1 MADEDLPPSYVK
13 KCQIFLRKIQE
24 FKKSTSSQA
33 GGPSHK
39 EPGFK
44 QLRLTSD
51 KLVGYYKRNK

>member
-13 KCQIFLRKIQE
+13 SCKKFLKKIKQ
-24 FKKSTSSQA
+24 KNKASSSQA
-33 GGPSHK
+33 GGPSPK